1 MDARTR
7 QFVRQRAGGRCEYC
21 LLPETADEWPFHVDH
36 IVARVHGGDDEQH
49 NLSWSCTQ
57 RNLHKASNFASI
69 DPAGGER
76 VNLFNPR
83 EQNWIDHFALG
94 QEGNII
100 GVTAAGRATVRL
112 LDMNGIP
119 QIDLRRELIQQG
131 AYRIK

>member
-7 QFVRQRAGGRCEYC
+7 QIVRQRAGGRCEYC
-21 LLPETADEWPFHVDH
+21 LLPEAADEWPFHVDH
-36 IVARVHGGDDEQH
+36 IIARVHGGDDVQS

-57 RNLHKASNFASI
+57 CNLHKASNFASI
-69 DPAGGER
+69 DPASGER

-83 EQNWIDHFALG
+83 EQNWIDHFAVG
-94 QEGNII
+94 QDGGII

-131 AYRIK
+131 AYRIE